1 METKNKYCSI
11 PLLVFGVLNFIS
23 IALGNFFLGIAMVGF
38 IFYLFKKEYNTTI
51 IDTKYF
57 YAILLFSAT
66 MLLSALFSGDVILG
80 IKEWKELALYR
91 IMPFFIVTMAINN
104 ILETKKILASSI
116 IGITIT
122 SLYIIYQGINGV
134 SRPGALYNNAMV
146 FAGLFCIYLPIILI
160 CFMDERVFKNKRW
173 LLGISFLIC
182 LLGLAFN
189 ATRGAWLALAPI
201 MLFIVGY
208 YIFNKNKIAIVCLI
222 MFLAIGASLSQ
233 YKPFVAR
240 LSTVTNTNVLY
251 SSNIERVLVWKSAG
265 NMFIDHPV
273 LGVGLG
279 QYIDNYQHKYILPE
293 AKEKHLRHA
302 HNNFMQMLA
311 ENGIIGFIGFCGL
324 IVCFVGYSF
333 VRFWKQ
339 RDPYTLMMT
348 MSALALFLQG
358 LTEYNFGGSAIMK
371 NFWLMQGCL
380 YILSNSLDKD
390 KKLIEND
397 IVDSIDMSK

>member
-122 SLYIIYQGINGV
+122 SLYIICQGINGV

-146 FAGLFCIYLPIILI
+146 FAGLF
-160 CFMDERVFKNKRW
+160 
-173 LLGISFLIC
+173 
-182 LLGLAFN
+182 
-189 ATRGAWLALAPI
+189 
-201 MLFIVGY
+201 
-208 YIFNKNKIAIVCLI
+208 
-222 MFLAIGASLSQ
+222 
-233 YKPFVAR
+233 
-240 LSTVTNTNVLY
+240 
-251 SSNIERVLVWKSAG
+251 
-265 NMFIDHPV
+265 
-273 LGVGLG
+273 
-279 QYIDNYQHKYILPE
+279 
-293 AKEKHLRHA
+293 
-302 HNNFMQMLA
+302 
-311 ENGIIGFIGFCGL
+311 
-324 IVCFVGYSF
+324 
-333 VRFWKQ
+333 
-339 RDPYTLMMT
+339 
-348 MSALALFLQG
+348 
-358 LTEYNFGGSAIMK
+358 
-371 NFWLMQGCL
+371 
-380 YILSNSLDKD
+380 
-390 KKLIEND
+390 
-397 IVDSIDMSK
+397 